1 MLQLIQKVIRLRVS
15 DMAII
20 RLSAPH
26 HGRVR
31 QPPIMMSFSCCSRYS
46 PCYYDDGDFLLSSQ
60 RRRNPTATRSLL
72 HHSNYYCY
80 YYDPAVPSVRLFSS
94 SGSRRRKKKL
104 KPEEDPFFVL
114 GFTTTASS
122 QGHTNRVILHSQ
134 KHHHHRHHNH
144 ASSSPQIPFQ
154 QVKTRFLQI
163 AMKHHPDTSKASTKE
178 EEQADRD
185 IFVKAR
191 KAFEALVE
199 APDGM
204 AILRSESDQ
213 HAATQEEQEEDLSAW
228 FQQETGHS
236 MPFMDMATMKEV
248 AEMTEK
254 VGGEA
259 GLDRDGGMWTLARM
273 VSQSVKSGGG
283 GADSLLQLEAGTN
296 KLNREI
302 NGVLRRKRKR

>member
-1 MLQLIQKVIRLRVS
+1 
-15 DMAII
+15 
-20 RLSAPH
+20 
-26 HGRVR
+26 
-31 QPPIMMSFSCCSRYS
+31 
-46 PCYYDDGDFLLSSQ
+46 
-60 RRRNPTATRSLL
+60 
-72 HHSNYYCY
+72 
-80 YYDPAVPSVRLFSS
+80 
-94 SGSRRRKKKL
+94 
-104 KPEEDPFFVL
+104 
-114 GFTTTASS
+114 
-122 QGHTNRVILHSQ
+122 
-134 KHHHHRHHNH
+134 
-144 ASSSPQIPFQ
+144 
-154 QVKTRFLQI
+154 
-163 AMKHHPDTSKASTKE
+163 MKHHPDTSQASTKD

-204 AILRSESDQ
+204 AILRSESDE
-213 HAATQEEQEEDLSAW
+213 HDHETEENNDLSAW
-228 FQQETGHS
+228 FKQETGHA
-236 MPFMDMATMKEV
+236 MPFMDLATMKEV

-302 NGVLRRKRKR
+302 NGILRRKRKR